1 MTEAELAAVIGIAF
15 LAAGCQSLTGF
26 GSALVAVPLLSLYLD
41 AKLAVVISTLLSTV
55 ISAPLLLE
63 VRRQVRPAKVAPL
76 AIGSVVGVPI
86 GILILREADAGV
98 LKLLVAAVVILA
110 SVLLF
115 LAPRFTFGGRNVL
128 SSLVTGALSGLLR
141 ASTSMAGP
149 PVVLYTLSHEKE
161 IEEFRSTVLAM
172 FLVTERPDAV
182 PGFIVADLISRDA
195 LIATAVAVPGM
206 VLGLLVG
213 AAPARAGAAKA
224 VPDAGAGGAGH
235 HQHRGDSLCF
245 RGVLRLCRTA
255 A

>member
-1 MTEAELAAVIGIAF
+1 LTEAELAGVIGIAF

-41 AKLAVVISTLLSTV
+41 AKLAVVISTLLSTIV
-55 ISAPLLLE
+55 SAPLLLE
-63 VRRQVRPAKVAPL
+63 VRRQVRLAKVAPL

-86 GILILREADAGV
+86 GILILREVDAGV

-115 LAPRFTFGGRNVL
+115 LAPQFTFGGRNVL

-172 FLVTERPDAV
+172 FLATSVLAV
-182 PGFIVADLISRDA
+182 PGFIFADLVSRDA
-195 LIATAVAVPGM
+195 LKATAVALPGM

-213 AAPARAGAAKA
+213 AALRARVQPERFRTLVLA
-224 VPDAGAGGAGH
+224 VLVITGIGVIVSA
-235 HQHRGDSLCF
+235 S
-245 RGVLRLCRTA
+245 GVLG
-255 A
+255 

>member
-1 MTEAELAAVIGIAF
+1 LTEAELAGVIGIAF

-41 AKLAVVISTLLSTV
+41 AKLAVVISTLLSTIV
-55 ISAPLLLE
+55 SAPLLLE
-63 VRRQVRPAKVAPL
+63 VRRQVRLAKVAPL
-76 AIGSVVGVPI
+76 AIGGVVGVPI
-86 GILILREADAGV
+86 GILILREVDAGV

-115 LAPRFTFGGRNVL
+115 LAPQFTFGGRNVL

-172 FLVTERPDAV
+172 FLATSVLAV
-182 PGFIVADLISRDA
+182 PGFIFADLVSRDA
-195 LIATAVAVPGM
+195 LKATAVALPGM

-213 AAPARAGAAKA
+213 AALRARVQPERFRTLVLA
-224 VPDAGAGGAGH
+224 VLVITGIGVIVSA
-235 HQHRGDSLCF
+235 S
-245 RGVLRLCRTA
+245 GVLG
-255 A
+255 

>member
-1 MTEAELAAVIGIAF
+1 MTEAELAGVIGIAF

-41 AKLAVVISTLLSTV
+41 AKLAVVISTLLSTIV
-55 ISAPLLLE
+55 SAPLLLE
-63 VRRQVRPAKVAPL
+63 VRRQVRLAKVAPL
-76 AIGSVVGVPI
+76 AIGGVVGVPI
-86 GILILREADAGV
+86 GILILREVDAGV

-115 LAPRFTFGGRNVL
+115 LAPQFTFGGRNVL

-172 FLVTERPDAV
+172 FLATSVLAV
-182 PGFIVADLISRDA
+182 PGFIFADLVSRDA
-195 LIATAVAVPGM
+195 LKATAVALPGM

-213 AAPARAGAAKA
+213 AALRARVQPERFRTLVLA
-224 VPDAGAGGAGH
+224 VLVITGIGVIVSA
-235 HQHRGDSLCF
+235 S
-245 RGVLRLCRTA
+245 GVLG
-255 A
+255 

>member
-1 MTEAELAAVIGIAF
+1 MTEAELAGVIGIAF

-41 AKLAVVISTLLSTV
+41 AKLAVVISTLLSTIV
-55 ISAPLLLE
+55 SAPLLLE
-63 VRRQVRPAKVAPL
+63 VRRQVRLAKVAPL

-86 GILILREADAGV
+86 GILILREVDAGV

-115 LAPRFTFGGRNVL
+115 LAPQFTFGGRNVL

-172 FLVTERPDAV
+172 FLATSVLAV
-182 PGFIVADLISRDA
+182 PGFIFVDLISRDA
-195 LIATAVAVPGM
+195 LKATAVALPGM
-206 VLGLLVG
+206 ALGLLVG
-213 AAPARAGAAKA
+213 TRLRWRVQPERFRTLVLA
-224 VPDAGAGGAGH
+224 VLVITGIGVIVSA
-235 HQHRGDSLCF
+235 S
-245 RGVLRLCRTA
+245 GVLG
-255 A
+255 

>member
-1 MTEAELAAVIGIAF
+1 MTEAELAGVIGIAF

-41 AKLAVVISTLLSTV
+41 AKLAVVISTLLSTIV
-55 ISAPLLLE
+55 SAPLLLE
-63 VRRQVRPAKVAPL
+63 VRRQVRLAKVAPL

-86 GILILREADAGV
+86 GILILREVDAGV

-115 LAPRFTFGGRNVL
+115 LAPQFTFGGRNVL

-172 FLVTERPDAV
+172 FLATSVLAV
-182 PGFIVADLISRDA
+182 PGFIFADLVSRDA
-195 LIATAVAVPGM
+195 LKATAVALPGM

-213 AAPARAGAAKA
+213 AALRARVQPERFRTLVLA
-224 VPDAGAGGAGH
+224 VLVITGIGVIVSA
-235 HQHRGDSLCF
+235 S
-245 RGVLRLCRTA
+245 GVLG
-255 A
+255 